1 MPDWTWPGIST
12 DQKQSIARIQAD
24 SDFAGTFGINLAQ
37 GDYFSEG
44 NSGANKVVVN
54 EEAAKVMGMKN
65 PVRQH
70 LQLKGQDYEIVG
82 MVKNF
87 HSRHFSHLI
96 RPLLISYEE
105 SGRNLY
111 VQYKSTGDKTSIVDF
126 INQVY
131 AKFNPE
137 FPFEYHFFND
147 EFVATYRN
155 EHKMLEL
162 LFYFVIVAF
171 LILCFGLYTLSK
183 QIALSKTKEIGIRKI
198 NGSHISE
205 VMILLNR
212 DFVKWVAIAFV
223 IATPIAYYAMNKW
236 LEIFAYKTTLS
247 WWIFALAGLLAL
259 GIALLTVSWQSW
271 RAATKNPVEAL
282 RYE

>member
-87 HSRHFSHLI
+87 HSRQIMRL
-96 RPLLISYEE
+96 
-105 SGRNLY
+105 SG
-111 VQYKSTGDKTSIVDF
+111 
-126 INQVY
+126 
-131 AKFNPE
+131 
-137 FPFEYHFFND
+137 
-147 EFVATYRN
+147 
-155 EHKMLEL
+155 
-162 LFYFVIVAF
+162 
-171 LILCFGLYTLSK
+171 
-183 QIALSKTKEIGIRKI
+183 
-198 NGSHISE
+198 
-205 VMILLNR
+205 
-212 DFVKWVAIAFV
+212 W
-223 IATPIAYYAMNKW
+223 
-236 LEIFAYKTTLS
+236 
-247 WWIFALAGLLAL
+247 
-259 GIALLTVSWQSW
+259 
-271 RAATKNPVEAL
+271 
-282 RYE
+282 